1 MTKQI
6 GIRLSDSNFAE
17 LAKRAEQNK
26 TTPADM
32 LRQIFV
38 EHIEAG
44 EQADQ
49 HAKTLT
55 AVQEAHR
62 ANLAAFADLLGG
74 LSKTQAIER
83 AFRDQVR
90 VALNITA
97 PQAPTQPA
105 ATAAAQPQQQTK
117 N

>member
-1 MTKQI
+1 MKQI
-6 GIRLSDSNFAE
+6 GTRLSNEIFERLQKDAE
-17 LAKRAEQNK
+17 KSGTNISDL
-26 TTPADM
+26 
-32 LRQIFV
+32 LRQIV
-38 EHIEAG
+38 GEHYEKAAS
-44 EQADQ
+44 ADQ

-74 LSKTQAIER
+74 LSKSQAIER

-90 VALNITA
+90 AALKIPA

-105 ATAAAQPQQQTK
+105 ATAAAQPQQTK

>member
-74 LSKTQAIER
+74 LSKSQAIER

-90 VALNITA
+90 AALKIQ
-97 PQAPTQPA
+97 PPA
-105 ATAAAQPQQQTK
+105 ATTAQPAPAATK
-117 N
+117 

>member
-44 EQADQ
+44 EQANQ
-49 HAKTLT
+49 HAQILT
-55 AVQEAHR
+55 AVQDANR
-62 ANLAAFADLLGG
+62 ANLVAFADLMSG

-90 VALNITA
+90 IALKIQMPA
-97 PQAPTQPA
+97 AQPA
-105 ATAAAQPQQQTK
+105 AAQTQQPK